1 MQGIATESFQR
12 IREAYE
18 ILSDERKRKIY
29 DLYGME
35 GLSSGME
42 LGPNVKSV
50 DEFLKEFEKLKKHR
64 REHVMSDRV
73 RQSGSLVVN
82 LSLAENSPVLKGM
95 TSATELEAHISKK
108 SSLVLGGNI
117 SIGQQLG
124 GGTLSALFRH
134 HISSDASV
142 EIVAMAGLRSLVS
155 IQTSR
160 RLSSHATGGI
170 GLSMSLIHRTVNLT
184 NSWTRQLS
192 DTTEGSIELVI
203 GPDTGVS
210 AALQRHG
217 KRGVASTELKIGPS
231 GFGITAQYR
240 HEFSGHSKGRVT
252 GRLGSTAVELE
263 IGGERRLSSHSA
275 LAMFFTIGIHG
286 ISYKFRFSR
295 GGQKFTVPI
304 LLTGA
309 LNPLVA
315 TGALLFP
322 TSIYFVLKTCLLKPY
337 FLQRREAKKRE
348 RRRSAATQIHEAR
361 AKASKAQSLLKNVAE
376 RKREKQ
382 LKNGGL
388 VIKQALYGSAHE
400 LESNYSGVSPE
411 EEDDIP
417 PPVLDV
423 TTTLNFLVENEQLQL
438 HEGVKKA
445 GLIGFCDPCPGE
457 RKKLKV
463 IYTFQNRQFEFDPK
477 FSAAPMASGKG
488 QLNPSTS
495 GDGGGDHNE
504 DYGNEYGPP
513 LPSQEE
519 LREMEHCRLVGEA
532 TNMMLNFAKD
542 PKLAKYM
549 TETAFQDVHAQWKA
563 TTTSPPKPDSKKKY
577 SEKELEQ
584 EVEARLAR
592 ILGAQNQG
600 KKHDKKWKK
609 STDF

>member
-1 MQGIATESFQR
+1 MQTAIEHFSGRTLVGRLVGTTPSRPTVREWIESALGGSPARILELSMTAGLFLLQLSDSVSTDALLARSPIFSGSRLLVFQRWTPQFDQDELDRQQQIPRFPMQGIATESFQK

-42 LGPNVKSV
+42 LGSKVKSV

-82 LSLAENSPVLKGM
+82 VSLAENSPVLKGM

-134 HISSDASV
+134 HISSDANV
-142 EIVAMAGLRSLVS
+142 EIVAMAGLRSLAV
-155 IQTSR
+155 IFTCNWWNWPVNVFDTS
-160 RLSSHATGGI
+160 
-170 GLSMSLIHRTVNLT
+170 
-184 NSWTRQLS
+184 NSQS
-192 DTTEGSIELVI
+192 DM
-203 GPDTGVS
+203 
-210 AALQRHG
+210 
-217 KRGVASTELKIGPS
+217 
-231 GFGITAQYR
+231 
-240 HEFSGHSKGRVT
+240 
-252 GRLGSTAVELE
+252 
-263 IGGERRLSSHSA
+263 
-275 LAMFFTIGIHG
+275 AMFFTIGIHG

-309 LNPLVA
+309 LNPLIA

-348 RRRSAATQIHEAR
+348 RRRSSATQIHEAR
-361 AKASKAQSLLKNVAE
+361 AKASKAQSLLKNVAD

-463 IYTFQNRQFEFDPK
+463 VVGDFD
-477 FSAAPMASGKG
+477 
-488 QLNPSTS
+488 
-495 GDGGGDHNE
+495 
-504 DYGNEYGPP
+504 
-513 LPSQEE
+513 E
-519 LREMEHCRLVGEA
+519 LIIP
-532 TNMMLNFAKD
+532 D
-542 PKLAKYM
+542 
-549 TETAFQDVHAQWKA
+549 TAH
-563 TTTSPPKPDSKKKY
+563 
-577 SEKELEQ
+577 E
-584 EVEARLAR
+584 
-592 ILGAQNQG
+592 
-600 KKHDKKWKK
+600 
-609 STDF
+609 